1 MNGILLR
8 RFALLCAAISFSF
21 FFGLLLI
28 SASAG
33 EENIELQEML
43 PYKIS
48 CTSICVNR
56 VVSYDGPFY
65 EDGSGRE
72 VFDIAALEICNQ
84 GDVVIPY
91 ACIIVETGQR
101 RYLFQA
107 TMIPVDTPVLVQE
120 SNAKPYFTE
129 EIIEIFGWNTVR
141 KCTVTPDIA
150 IRETGMAELTL
161 KNNSA
166 EMVDNLTLYYRTY
179 YSEGNVY
186 CGGKAFS
193 IKIPEIEPGEIK
205 KLHPEHYV
213 SGYSRI
219 VNIISEP
226 WTGNPA
232 DGDAGDYRK

>member
-1 MNGILLR
+1 MNGVLLR
-8 RFALLCAAISFSF
+8 RIALLCASISVSLVFS
-21 FFGLLLI
+21 LLI
-28 SASAG
+28 VTASM
-33 EENIELQEML
+33 ENHEIEQHRL
-43 PYKIS
+43 PHRIS

-65 EDGSGRE
+65 EDGTGRE
-72 VFDIAALEICNQ
+72 VLDIAALEICNQ

-91 ACIIVETGQR
+91 ACIIVKTEKR
-101 RYLFQA
+101 EYLFQA

-120 SNAKPYFTE
+120 SHAQPYFTE
-129 EIIEIFGWNTVR
+129 EIVNIFGWNTVR
-141 KCTVTPDIA
+141 KCSKTYDIS
-150 IRETGMAELTL
+150 IKETGIAELTL

-166 EMVDNLTLYYRTY
+166 DRAENLTVYYRTY

-193 IKIPEIEPGEIK
+193 VKIPPIEPGETK
-205 KLHPEHYV
+205 KLHPEYYV

-232 DGDAGDYRK
+232 DGDAGDYQK